1 MLGYARKVFGWE
13 KRLDAVTDR
22 RRRPRIPTSVVVRSV
37 VVMFLAR
44 LGSLNA
50 LEQSGPGAFWRRWL
64 GGPMPSADTVGRV
77 CALAEAEG
85 IRETTG
91 QVYSRMKR
99 MKALAPPP
107 HGLMAAILDGH
118 ESHATYRRC
127 CSGCLQR
134 VVRTAQGE
142 RTQYY
147 HRHVTLQLLGEDLC
161 FLLDAEPIR
170 PGEGE
175 IAAAIRLFDRAIA
188 AYPRAFDVVLGDALY
203 ADSGFF
209 NHVLEK
215 GKHVIAVLKDE
226 RRDLMADAESL
237 FARTAGAG
245 IQRGKRQCVQ
255 WDMEGFRSWLRVR
268 RPVRVVRSEETWT
281 VRRQLDGQPERIR
294 SNWTWVTT
302 LERKGASTGT
312 VVGLGHGRWTIENEG
327 FNELTTRQHADHV
340 YKHEPGAM
348 LVFLLF
354 AMLVANMFLAF
365 YRRNL
370 KPAFRCAVSMVHVSR
385 QMAAEL
391 YGSLPGGPAR
401 APT

>member
-1 MLGYARKVFGWE
+1 VLGWE
-13 KRLDAVTDR
+13 KPLDAVTDGR
-22 RRRPRIPTSVVVRSV
+22 RQGRIPTSVVMRSAA
-37 VVMFLAR
+37 VMFLAR

-50 LEQSGPGAFWRRWL
+50 LEQSAPGKFWRKWL

-77 CALAEAEG
+77 FALAETED
-85 IRETTG
+85 IRGTTH

-107 HGLMAAILDGH
+107 HGLMAAILDAH

-134 VVRTAQGE
+134 VMHTAHGN
-142 RTQYY
+142 RIQYY
-147 HRHVTLQLLGEDLC
+147 HRHVTLQLLAGNLLL
-161 FLLDAEPIR
+161 LLDAEPIR

-175 IAAAIRLFDRAIA
+175 VAAARRLLDRVIA

-203 ADSGFF
+203 ADGGFI
-209 NHVLEK
+209 NHVLGK

-237 FARTAGAG
+237 FAQTPGAG
-245 IQRGKRQCVQ
+245 IRRGNRQCVQ
-255 WDMEGFRSWLRVR
+255 WDMEGFGSWPRVR

-281 VRRQLDGQPERIR
+281 VRRQLDGQPETMH

-302 LERKGASTGT
+302 LDKRRASTRT
-312 VVGLGHGRWTIENEG
+312 IVGLGHGRWTIENEG
-327 FNELTTRQHADHV
+327 FNELANRLHADHV
-340 YKHEPGAM
+340 YKHEPRAM
-348 LVFLLF
+348 LAFLLL
-354 AMLVANMFLAF
+354 AMLAANVFLAF

-370 KPAFRCAVSMVHVSR
+370 KAIVRRTVSMLHVSR
-385 QMAAEL
+385 QIAAEL
-391 YGSLPGGPAR
+391 YGSLPDGPAR
-401 APT
+401 VPT